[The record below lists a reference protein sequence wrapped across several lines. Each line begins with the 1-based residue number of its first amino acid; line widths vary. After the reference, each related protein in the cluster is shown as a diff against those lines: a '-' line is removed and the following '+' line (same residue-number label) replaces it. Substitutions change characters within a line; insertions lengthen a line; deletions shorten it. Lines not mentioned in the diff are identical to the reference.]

1 MPGPTPITAP
11 IRTASD
17 AQSVVLLTVFQA
29 SARELEIAMA
39 RVGQVVALLGLIVSI
54 YFALVIRW
62 ESGVNL
68 GVFALWTL
76 SWFTL
81 SYEGMSRGYAFRVFQ
96 WANPMVEV
104 LVPGYA
110 FVALILSEGPG
121 YALGSWVP
129 PVLFSLFLAASILRL
144 RPEVP
149 IVMGVACAV
158 EYGAIYATMIRP
170 QLEGN
175 DTLLVGTDVQIV
187 RMCTLVLMGAVGT
200 GAVVGLRSA
209 IRKVL
214 VRVRQRDLFGKYRM
228 GEVIASG
235 GMGTVHEAI
244 YCPEGGFQ
252 RRVAVKKIHPH
263 LAQDVAFLKRFRAEA
278 RLSARLTHPNIVGA
292 LDFGRVDSD
301 WFFAMEFVD
310 GPTLQAVAEH
320 HRWLGEPLPQAS
332 IAYIAREILSG
343 LEFAYGRARDHKG
356 RLLRVVHRDLSPSN
370 ILIGHSGQVKI
381 SDFGVARA
389 LRQRQKLK
397 THHMVGKPSYMA
409 PEQLRNES
417 IDARVDVFSVGVLI
431 WELLCNRRL
440 FLRDNEA
447 ATRMAV
453 LACEVPLPSD
463 VRPELGKIWDGFIRR
478 AVSEDRGARF
488 ADAVE
493 MGLALANL
501 PLDGGIAQPSE
512 LAVVLEQVSEESLP
526 ELDLEDTGEH
536 A

>member
-1 MPGPTPITAP
+1 
-11 IRTASD
+11 
-17 AQSVVLLTVFQA
+17 
-29 SARELEIAMA
+29 
-39 RVGQVVALLGLIVSI
+39 
-54 YFALVIRW
+54 
-62 ESGVNL
+62 
-68 GVFALWTL
+68 
-76 SWFTL
+76 
-81 SYEGMSRGYAFRVFQ
+81 
-96 WANPMVEV
+96 
-104 LVPGYA
+104 
-110 FVALILSEGPG
+110 
-121 YALGSWVP
+121 
-129 PVLFSLFLAASILRL
+129 
-144 RPEVP
+144 
-149 IVMGVACAV
+149 
-158 EYGAIYATMIRP
+158 
-170 QLEGN
+170 
-175 DTLLVGTDVQIV
+175 
-187 RMCTLVLMGAVGT
+187 
-200 GAVVGLRSA
+200 
-209 IRKVL
+209 
-214 VRVRQRDLFGKYRM
+214 
-228 GEVIASG
+228 
-235 GMGTVHEAI
+235 
-244 YCPEGGFQ
+244 
-252 RRVAVKKIHPH
+252 
-263 LAQDVAFLKRFRAEA
+263 
-278 RLSARLTHPNIVGA
+278 
-292 LDFGRVDSD
+292 
-301 WFFAMEFVD
+301 MEFVD